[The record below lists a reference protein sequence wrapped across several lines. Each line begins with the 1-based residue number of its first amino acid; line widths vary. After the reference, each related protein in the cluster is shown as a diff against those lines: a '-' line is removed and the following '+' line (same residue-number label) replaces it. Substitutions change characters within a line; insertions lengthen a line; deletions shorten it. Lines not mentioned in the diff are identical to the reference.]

1 MSAEADPDDESAPKK
16 KGMMIPLIAGLVL
29 AIGGGGGGFWAVT
42 SGPLS
47 SLTGGGDDMAEDG
60 DEDSYGSGD
69 SYENA
74 GSEDG
79 YDDGGYGG
87 GYIDVAFVP
96 LDRVTISLAPG
107 SSSRHLIFAAQL
119 EVAPEYSAEVTAL
132 TPRILDVLNSY
143 LRVVGVD
150 ELSSPTS
157 LARLRAQMLHRIQI
171 VAGDGRVRDLLIT
184 EFVVN

>member
-1 MSAEADPDDESAPKK
+1 MSAEADPDEESAPKK

-29 AIGGGGGGFWAVT
+29 AIGGAGGSFWAVT

-47 SLTGGGDDMAEDG
+47 SLTGGDDMAEEGGEDG
-60 DEDSYGSGD
+60 YESGD
-69 SYENA
+69 SYDSA
-74 GSEDG
+74 GS
-79 YDDGGYGG
+79 DDGYGG
-87 GYIDVAFVP
+87 GYVDVAFVP
-96 LDRVTISLAPG
+96 LDRVTISLAAG
-107 SSSRHLIFAAQL
+107 NSSRHLIFAAQL

>member
-1 MSAEADPDDESAPKK
+1 MSAEADPDEESAPKK
-16 KGMMIPLIAGLVL
+16 KGMMVPLLAGLVL
-29 AIGGGGGGFWAVT
+29 AIGGGGGSFWAVT

-47 SLTGGGDDMAEDG
+47 SLTGGDDMAEEG
-60 DEDSYGSGD
+60 DEDGYESYD
-69 SYENA
+69 SA
-74 GSEDG
+74 SSEDG
-79 YDDGGYGG
+79 YGGGGYGG
-87 GYIDVAFVP
+87 GYVDVAFVP
-96 LDRVTISLAPG
+96 LDRMTISLAPG
-107 SSSRHLIFAAQL
+107 NSSRHLIFAAQL

>member
-1 MSAEADPDDESAPKK
+1 MSAEADPDIESAPKK
-16 KGMMIPLIAGLVL
+16 KGMMIPLVAGLVL

-47 SLTGGGDDMAEDG
+47 GLTGSEEDMANEESGDD
-60 DEDSYGSGD
+60 YGD
-69 SYENA
+69 SYDNA
-74 GSEDG
+74 DSDGG

-87 GYIDVAFVP
+87 GYVDVAFVP

-107 SSSRHLIFAAQL
+107 NSSRHLIFAAQL

-143 LRVVGVD
+143 LRVVGVE